1 MAVLTFDSVV
11 KLLQKNSQ
19 KVYNCLGRFKPFK
32 MFKDLLLHF
41 HTNLLL
47 VLPCDAALKE
57 NLKMNYG
64 ACFSSAFS

>member
-1 MAVLTFDSVV
+1 
-11 KLLQKNSQ
+11 
-19 KVYNCLGRFKPFK
+19 

-64 ACFSSAFS
+64 ACFSSAFFIVKTLRNNILCFKVTMF